1 MNHKRIMEWLKEFE
15 LAIAKSHA
23 SIKAFANRCSQL
35 NYRIEMLIRETD
47 FKAVNDSKM
56 ELFSVG
62 YDIERDRLIKSY
74 FDLLASEARQASFV
88 AIAKGDIPQKHW
100 FRLGRALTMVED
112 LKVLLSWSGTMYEY
126 MKPILIMKNYEFT
139 LLYDTNTAVEAAQIK

>member
-1 MNHKRIMEWLKEFE
+1 M
-15 LAIAKSHA
+15 
-23 SIKAFANRCSQL
+23 NRCNQL
-35 NYRIEMLIRETD
+35 NLRIEKLIRETD
-47 FKAVNDSKM
+47 FKVVYDSKM

-74 FDLLASEARQASFV
+74 YDLLASEARQASFV

-112 LKVLLSWSGTMYEY
+112 LKVLLSWSGTMFEY
-126 MKPILIMKNYEFT
+126 MMPLLIMRTMNILFLMKRM
-139 LLYDTNTAVEAAQIK
+139 QQW